1 MRQVIKSDAEP
12 GDGVCI
18 GGINPPPQTK
28 PMTKTELTLDQ
39 LTAISGGVQMGPDGS
54 ICTDRHIM
62 KAMEIS
68 KRMQKILKGNP
79 AAKIG
84 GTAGLGGTA
93 Y

>member
-1 MRQVIKSDAEP
+1 MAMSLIP
-12 GDGVCI
+12 
-18 GGINPPPQTK
+18 NN
-28 PMTKTELTLDQ
+28 ELTLDQ
-39 LTAISGGVQMGPDGS
+39 LTAIAGGVQMAPDGS
-54 ICTDRHIM
+54 TCTDRHIM

-84 GTAGLGGTA
+84 GTAGLGGTT

>member
-1 MRQVIKSDAEP
+1 MSQVNESIYEFR
-12 GDGVCI
+12 DGVFI
-18 GGINPPPQTK
+18 GGNNPPPHTK

-68 KRMQKILKGNP
+68 KRLQKILKGNP
-79 AAKIG
+79 APMVG
-84 GTAGLGGTA
+84 GSPDPGGDDI
-93 Y
+93 